1 MAAMKITS
9 LETRRRTDEG
19 DLGWRGERVR
29 TCNACAGYRYIRAAG
44 GQNTRNWGLDGKSQ
58 GPCELCKRSP
68 A

>member
-1 MAAMKITS
+1 MKIAS
-9 LETRRRTDEG
+9 LVCDQPLYQL
-19 DLGWRGERVR
+19 LGGASRERVR